1 MLSTKKRNIIQKI
14 CPHKKP
20 NNLILFFLILFLFQ
34 MFGIFFLLLEPNIS
48 QALGSELTKEE
59 AEALLIELNEV
70 AQCAPACNLG
80 YSCYDGKCI
89 QDPEKTEEEQSGKK
103 EDAKIIKF
111 TPQVPIGDYYGDETE
126 ISGTSIGEYIQAV
139 YKYAIGIVGIVAAA
153 VIMWSGFMWITAGGN
168 PQKITEA
175 KSWLTGAL
183 SGLMLAMTSFLIL
196 QTVNPELIKIKPI
209 GPIEVGAMGECCNP
223 EDGSF
228 SPGFEIKNKKQVAK
242 KCPDGTEIPQGK
254 KCIKIGNSWKAISCD
269 WSEFCREGT
278 ISENSSCAGKAGLSA
293 KLCCCS

>member
-1 MLSTKKRNIIQKI
+1 MQKI
-14 CPHKKP
+14 RYQKKP

-34 MFGIFFLLLEPNIS
+34 MFGIFFLLLEPNLS
-48 QALGSELTKEE
+48 QAATTT
-59 AEALLIELNEV
+59 
-70 AQCAPACNLG
+70 P
-80 YSCYDGKCI
+80 
-89 QDPEKTEEEQSGKK
+89 
-103 EDAKIIKF
+103 IKF

-209 GPIEVGAMGECCNP
+209 GPDPVKGIP
-223 EDGSF
+223 EADPSIVEKCTKQYPIANYRGVDLQ
-228 SPGFEIKNKKQVAK
+228 KNIRDLCITSETAKQEEAQAITTKKTPTIQS
-242 KCPDGTEIPQGK
+242 CY
-254 KCIKIGNSWKAISCD
+254 KAYPIARDSL
-269 WSEFCREGT
+269 WQTNKGMRERCL
-278 ISENSSCAGKAGLSA
+278 INVPEPSQ
-293 KLCCCS
+293 